1 MTEPTDASTS
11 GKGTP
16 PQPPHQTTTPLGG
29 STHRIPR
36 PTFSRQWSG
45 YVPVV
50 RKCPVCGHE
59 NPSTA
64 IFCPDCG
71 ADLRHVELTAAT
83 SERPGIQMMRAR
95 MQREARQADRARPEN
110 QRGGGGWLLLSLFLL
125 LPAIMI
131 SSDSIVRYGLWGAG
145 IASALIGLWLI
156 RTDSAAIRGWGVF
169 FGIVTVITFVYLGG
183 QVLQPESS
191 PKLAAT
197 LQGTSGVASPEAAL
211 VANASTPVAGKI
223 TTDVLAYRGNSEHS
237 GQQPGPAPT
246 GNLQLAWRFDTGGEI
261 YSTPVIANG
270 ILYVASKNGY
280 LYALNAETGQERWRF
295 QLTAYVVRSSPVA
308 ADGVVFIGAGFN
320 LFALD
325 AKTGAQVW
333 RVPLRY
339 AGQSTPTIAR
349 GVVVVPSQEGW
360 IYAFAAKTGEVRWRI
375 PTDGVV
381 FGSPAITGDIVAIG
395 TDTGTVY
402 TVKLETGQL
411 IWRKSMTGGVIASP
425 AIGGEVVYF
434 TSESGKT
441 TAFNLSTGDVLWTA
455 EIGGPQP
462 PTVSNKLV
470 VIASTDGGVHA
481 VDATT
486 GAATWLY
493 PSGKP
498 KLAAPVL
505 VGNSIYVGAGN
516 TMLALDARTG
526 KLITYYLAN
535 GEIETS
541 PVVVD
546 GFTYFGSNDGFIYA
560 ITSKD

>member
-1 MTEPTDASTS
+1 MTEPTDVSNS
-11 GKGTP
+11 GKGIP
-16 PQPPHQTTTPLGG
+16 PPPHQTTTPLGG
-29 STHRIPR
+29 STHRIAR

-50 RKCPVCGHE
+50 RKCPACGHE
-59 NPSTA
+59 NASTA

-71 ADLRHVELTAAT
+71 ADLRQVELTAAT
-83 SERPGIQMMRAR
+83 SERPGIQIMRAR
-95 MQREARQADRARPEN
+95 MQREARQFDRARPEN

-131 SSDSIVRYGLWGAG
+131 SSDSVVRYGLWGAG
-145 IASALIGLWLI
+145 IASALIGLWQI
-156 RTDSAAIRGWGVF
+156 RGDSASIRGWGVF

-191 PKLAAT
+191 SKLAAT
-197 LQGTSGVASPEAAL
+197 MQGTSGAPSSGTAL
-211 VANASTPVAGKI
+211 VANASTPVTDKI
-223 TTDVLAYRGNSEHS
+223 TTNVLAFRGDSEHS
-237 GQQPGPAPT
+237 GRQPGPAPS

-261 YSTPVIANG
+261 YSTPVIAGG
-270 ILYVASKNGY
+270 ILYIASKNGY
-280 LYALNAETGQERWRF
+280 LYALNAETGAEIWRF
-295 QLTAYVVRSSPVA
+295 QLTAYVVRSSPAV
-308 ADGVVFIGAGFN
+308 ADGMVFIGAGFN

-325 AKTGAQVW
+325 AKTGKEVW

-349 GVVVVPSQEGW
+349 GVLVVPSQEGW
-360 IYAFAAKTGEVRWRI
+360 IYALAAKTGEIRWRI
-375 PTDGVV
+375 PTDGIVS
-381 FGSPAITGDIVAIG
+381 GAPAITGDTVAIG

-411 IWRKSMTGGVIASP
+411 LWRKSMTGGVIASP
-425 AIGGEVVYF
+425 AIGGGVVYF

-441 TAFNLSTGDVLWTA
+441 SAFDLSTGDVRWTA

-462 PTVSNKLV
+462 PAASDKLV
-470 VIASTDGGVHA
+470 VIASTDGGIHA
-481 VDATT
+481 VDTTT
-486 GAATWLY
+486 GAAAWLY

-498 KLAAPVL
+498 RLAAPVL
-505 VGNSIYVGAGN
+505 VGNTIYVGAGN
-516 TMLALDARTG
+516 TMLALDASTG

-546 GFTYFGSNDGFIYA
+546 GFVFFGSNDGFIYA
-560 ITSKD
+560 ITSKE